1 MFKGC
6 ATKLHDGINFS
17 KLQQLAGSTC
27 SRWIIGQRLDS
38 GKPWFYSSIHEIRP
52 PKALPTTLKTKWKE
66 VIEPP
71 QQSNASQ
78 RDYQN
83 QKKRTVMWPCRKTTC
98 KMIKDRLLD
107 IGPFLSAKPDF
118 ASVRF
123 LQLHSREFNNLLFL
137 YRRSQYCTTTLGDC
151 NVVASKNVLL
161 PKTKQHKYAATHF
174 SGRQWKRSKANI

>member
-27 SRWIIGQRLDS
+27 SRWIIGQLLDS
-38 GKPWFYSSIHEIRP
+38 TRKTLVLQLNPWN
-52 PKALPTTLKTKWKE
+52 KAAKGFANDFKNK
-66 VIEPP
+66 VKEPP

-107 IGPFLSAKPDF
+107 IGPFISAKPDF